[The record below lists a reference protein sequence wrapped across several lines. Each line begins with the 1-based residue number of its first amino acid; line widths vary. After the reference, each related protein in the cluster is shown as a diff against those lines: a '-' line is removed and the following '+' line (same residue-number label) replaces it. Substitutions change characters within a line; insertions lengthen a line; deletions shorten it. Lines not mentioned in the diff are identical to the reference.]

1 LLVFVLVSGA
11 VLQEKTTLRLRLVAA
26 AGGVKQLR
34 TLQRRL
40 RLPLAA
46 GGSEAATPIP
56 V

>member
-1 LLVFVLVSGA
+1 MRAATPAVAAARARVVVLFVL
-11 VLQEKTTLRLRLVAA
+11 AA